1 MFRPYLKGMRRRGVG
16 FGCLGCGGGTLL
28 VLVLLGAAAWFLVIQ
43 PARSFLASWQG
54 TPAQTQSQN
63 QPGTSVTPPPS
74 SGTATTVNTAA
85 PLTKADVQKF
95 VRIRRD
101 VRGAL
106 GSSFTGLQTV
116 WTDVQNGGAP
126 NILQVVN
133 ILREVGGS
141 VGAARTAQNAALA
154 REGMSAE
161 RYAAVRNDVNRALG
175 VPSIDFA
182 QAASALQQGRLPD
195 LNTTVQAANPQA
207 QALVDPFKAELLT
220 TAAVG
225 LLGL

>member
-1 MFRPYLKGMRRRGVG
+1 
-16 FGCLGCGGGTLL
+16 LGCGGGTLL
-28 VLVLLGAAAWFLVIQ
+28 VLALLGAAAWFLVIQ

-54 TPAQTQSQN
+54 APAQTQSQN
-63 QPGTSVTPPPS
+63 QSGTTITPPPS
-74 SGTATTVNTAA
+74 SGTATTVNTAS

-141 VGAARTAQNAALA
+141 VGAARTAQAAALA
-154 REGMSAE
+154 REGMTAE
-161 RYAAVRNDVNRALG
+161 RYAAVRGDVNRALG
-175 VPSIDFA
+175 VPTVDFA
-182 QAASALQQGRLPD
+182 QAAAALQQGRLPD
-195 LNTTVQAANPQA
+195 LNTTVQTADPKA
-207 QALVDPFKAELLT
+207 QALVKPFEAELLT

>member
-1 MFRPYLKGMRRRGVG
+1 MRRRGVG

-28 VLVLLGAAAWFLVIQ
+28 VLALLGAAAWFLVIQ

-54 TPAQTQSQN
+54 VPAQTQTQTGT
-63 QPGTSVTPPPS
+63 GTSGTTITPPPS
-74 SGTATTVNTAA
+74 SGTATTVNTAS

-116 WTDVQNGGAP
+116 WTDVQNGATP

-141 VGAARTAQNAALA
+141 VGAARTAQAAALA
-154 REGMSAE
+154 REGMTAE

-175 VPSIDFA
+175 VPTVDFA
-182 QAASALQQGRLPD
+182 QAAQALQQGRLPD
-195 LNTTVQAANPQA
+195 LNTSVQTADPQA
-207 QALVDPFKAELLT
+207 QALVNPFKTELLT

>member
-1 MFRPYLKGMRRRGVG
+1 MRRKGIG
-16 FGCLGCGGGTLL
+16 CGCLGCGGGTLL
-28 VLVLLGAAAWFLVIQ
+28 VLALLGAAAWFLVIQ

-54 TPAQTQSQN
+54 APAQTQTGT
-63 QPGTSVTPPPS
+63 GTSGTTITPPPS
-74 SGTATTVNTAA
+74 SGTATTVNTAT

-116 WTDVQNGGAP
+116 WTDVQNGATP

-175 VPSIDFA
+175 VPSVDFA
-182 QAASALQQGRLPD
+182 QAAAALQQGRLPD
-195 LNTTVQAANPQA
+195 LNTTVQTADPQA
-207 QALVDPFKAELLT
+207 QALVNPFKTELLT